1 MRFLRGLGI
10 ANPLKA
16 IVCGPWL
23 SLACRILCFAAFILL
38 FPLASF
44 SDGRMRAIYDFW
56 LPRSHLEHGLVFS
69 PQYWQA
75 LSAGIGNALSTAGN
89 AQAEAEAAC

>member
-1 MRFLRGLGI
+1 
-10 ANPLKA
+10 
-16 IVCGPWL
+16 
-23 SLACRILCFAAFILL
+23 
-38 FPLASF
+38 
-44 SDGRMRAIYDFW
+44 MRAIYDFW